1 MAWIQIHQQL
11 KDHRKVL
18 AAADELDIEPA
29 HMLGLLISF
38 WLWAIDNA
46 PDGSLAGISDRM
58 IARAAQWDKDPEEFV
73 AALTSASLLDVTE
86 DGVLEI
92 HDWSEYTGKLIEQR
106 ENEKNRSRAR
116 RAAAKSNDRR
126 TTAGQSADVSK
137 SDQKKTAGRVDQTRV
152 DQSRPEN
159 KGDTPITPAA
169 EKQPSAQERRFAEF
183 WTAYPKKVGKKAAQK
198 AWEKAKPDAELSE
211 KIMQAVATAKTS
223 EQWLREGGRFIPN
236 PSTWINQGRWDD
248 EPLPPAGSGSYQQRP
263 GGNCGK
269 PDTMDV
275 LAGIKKGGGAMA
287 EGKQNLQNA
296 AIIAKLFGVTDR
308 RIQQL
313 AKEGIIPAA
322 QKRPY
327 MFDLLPTVQSYIR
340 YLSDKANGRE
350 AKSAD
355 AAQVEMEKLRAEAD
369 MKRSKADMAAMQL
382 KELEG
387 KMHRSEDVEAV
398 TNDLVY
404 TVRSMIMALP
414 GRLAMDVV
422 QVASANE
429 ASALIRAECYK
440 ILNELANYNYDP
452 AVYQRRVRDR
462 EGWSDVIVAADE
474 ADD

>member
-126 TTAGQSADVSK
+126 TTAGQSEDASK

-183 WTAYPKKVGKKAAQK
+183 WAAYPKKVGKKAAQK
-198 AWEKAKPDAELSE
+198 AWEKANSKIWSRTACNISPGSSNCWKVWRSTTPRKGARHEMRILRAPQSRAFCNLKSLHHAER
-211 KIMQAVATAKTS
+211 K
-223 EQWLREGGRFIPN
+223 
-236 PSTWINQGRWDD
+236 
-248 EPLPPAGSGSYQQRP
+248 
-263 GGNCGK
+263 
-269 PDTMDV
+269 
-275 LAGIKKGGGAMA
+275 
-287 EGKQNLQNA
+287 
-296 AIIAKLFGVTDR
+296 
-308 RIQQL
+308 
-313 AKEGIIPAA
+313 A
-322 QKRPY
+322 QK
-327 MFDLLPTVQSYIR
+327 
-340 YLSDKANGRE
+340 
-350 AKSAD
+350 
-355 AAQVEMEKLRAEAD
+355 
-369 MKRSKADMAAMQL
+369 
-382 KELEG
+382 
-387 KMHRSEDVEAV
+387 
-398 TNDLVY
+398 
-404 TVRSMIMALP
+404 
-414 GRLAMDVV
+414 
-422 QVASANE
+422 
-429 ASALIRAECYK
+429 
-440 ILNELANYNYDP
+440 
-452 AVYQRRVRDR
+452 
-462 EGWSDVIVAADE
+462 
-474 ADD
+474 

>member
-126 TTAGQSADVSK
+126 TTAGQSADASK

-159 KGDTPITPAA
+159 KGDTPITPAT

-198 AWEKAKPDAELSE
+198 AWEKAKPDAELFE
-211 KIMQAVATAKTS
+211 KIMQAV
-223 EQWLREGGRFIPN
+223 EELN
-236 PSTWINQGRWDD
+236 
-248 EPLPPAGSGSYQQRP
+248 Y
-263 GGNCGK
+263 K
-269 PDTMDV
+269 P
-275 LAGIKKGGGAMA
+275 
-287 EGKQNLQNA
+287 
-296 AIIAKLFGVTDR
+296 
-308 RIQQL
+308 
-313 AKEGIIPAA
+313 
-322 QKRPY
+322 
-327 MFDLLPTVQSYIR
+327 
-340 YLSDKANGRE
+340 
-350 AKSAD
+350 
-355 AAQVEMEKLRAEAD
+355 
-369 MKRSKADMAAMQL
+369 
-382 KELEG
+382 
-387 KMHRSEDVEAV
+387 
-398 TNDLVY
+398 
-404 TVRSMIMALP
+404 
-414 GRLAMDVV
+414 
-422 QVASANE
+422 
-429 ASALIRAECYK
+429 
-440 ILNELANYNYDP
+440 NELAQHGSIRDAGTTNLSHLPDP
-452 AVYQRRVRDR
+452 EAINSDRV
-462 EGWSDVIVAADE
+462 EIVE
-474 ADD
+474 NLTPWTCSRG

>member
-126 TTAGQSADVSK
+126 TTAGQSADASK

-152 DQSRPEN
+152 DQNRPEN

-183 WTAYPKKVGKKAAQK
+183 WTAYPKKVGKKAAQ
-198 AWEKAKPDAELSE
+198 
-211 KIMQAVATAKTS
+211 
-223 EQWLREGGRFIPN
+223 LREGGRFIPN

-275 LAGIKKGGGAMA
+275 LAGI
-287 EGKQNLQNA
+287 
-296 AIIAKLFGVTDR
+296 I
-308 RIQQL
+308 
-313 AKEGIIPAA
+313 
-322 QKRPY
+322 
-327 MFDLLPTVQSYIR
+327 
-340 YLSDKANGRE
+340 
-350 AKSAD
+350 
-355 AAQVEMEKLRAEAD
+355 
-369 MKRSKADMAAMQL
+369 
-382 KELEG
+382 
-387 KMHRSEDVEAV
+387 
-398 TNDLVY
+398 
-404 TVRSMIMALP
+404 
-414 GRLAMDVV
+414 
-422 QVASANE
+422 
-429 ASALIRAECYK
+429 
-440 ILNELANYNYDP
+440 
-452 AVYQRRVRDR
+452 
-462 EGWSDVIVAADE
+462 ADE
-474 ADD
+474 EGGFEI

>member
-159 KGDTPITPAA
+159 KGDTPHNPRSREAA
-169 EKQPSAQERRFAEF
+169 KRSGTTFRRVLDCIPEESRQESSTEGMGKGKTRRR
-183 WTAYPKKVGKKAAQK
+183 TV
-198 AWEKAKPDAELSE
+198 
-211 KIMQAVATAKTS
+211 
-223 EQWLREGGRFIPN
+223 RE
-236 PSTWINQGRWDD
+236 DH
-248 EPLPPAGSGSYQQRP
+248 AGSGNS
-263 GGNCGK
+263 
-269 PDTMDV
+269 
-275 LAGIKKGGGAMA
+275 
-287 EGKQNLQNA
+287 
-296 AIIAKLFGVTDR
+296 
-308 RIQQL
+308 
-313 AKEGIIPAA
+313 
-322 QKRPY
+322 
-327 MFDLLPTVQSYIR
+327 
-340 YLSDKANGRE
+340 
-350 AKSAD
+350 
-355 AAQVEMEKLRAEAD
+355 
-369 MKRSKADMAAMQL
+369 
-382 KELEG
+382 
-387 KMHRSEDVEAV
+387 
-398 TNDLVY
+398 
-404 TVRSMIMALP
+404 
-414 GRLAMDVV
+414 
-422 QVASANE
+422 
-429 ASALIRAECYK
+429 
-440 ILNELANYNYDP
+440 
-452 AVYQRRVRDR
+452 
-462 EGWSDVIVAADE
+462 
-474 ADD
+474 

>member
-126 TTAGQSADVSK
+126 TTAGQSEDASK

-159 KGDTPITPAA
+159 KGNTPITPAA

-183 WTAYPKKVGKKAAQK
+183 WAAKQHRRHGKRQSPTLNCSRRSCRQWQQLKSRNNGCEKAAASFPTRQHGSIRD
-198 AWEKAKPDAELSE
+198 AGTTNLSRLPDPEA
-211 KIMQAVATAKTS
+211 
-223 EQWLREGGRFIPN
+223 
-236 PSTWINQGRWDD
+236 INSDRV
-248 EPLPPAGSGSYQQRP
+248 EI
-263 GGNCGK
+263 
-269 PDTMDV
+269 V
-275 LAGIKKGGGAMA
+275 
-287 EGKQNLQNA
+287 ENLTPWTCSR
-296 AIIAKLFGVTDR
+296 G
-308 RIQQL
+308 
-313 AKEGIIPAA
+313 
-322 QKRPY
+322 
-327 MFDLLPTVQSYIR
+327 
-340 YLSDKANGRE
+340 
-350 AKSAD
+350 
-355 AAQVEMEKLRAEAD
+355 
-369 MKRSKADMAAMQL
+369 
-382 KELEG
+382 
-387 KMHRSEDVEAV
+387 
-398 TNDLVY
+398 
-404 TVRSMIMALP
+404 
-414 GRLAMDVV
+414 
-422 QVASANE
+422 
-429 ASALIRAECYK
+429 
-440 ILNELANYNYDP
+440 
-452 AVYQRRVRDR
+452 
-462 EGWSDVIVAADE
+462 
-474 ADD
+474 

>member
-126 TTAGQSADVSK
+126 TTAGQSADASK
-137 SDQKKTAGRVDQTRV
+137 NDPKKTAGRVDQTRV

-169 EKQPSAQERRFAEF
+169 EKQPSAQERRFADF

-198 AWEKAKPDAELSE
+198 AWEKAKPTLNCSRR
-211 KIMQAVATAKTS
+211 S
-223 EQWLREGGRFIPN
+223 CRQW
-236 PSTWINQGRWDD
+236 
-248 EPLPPAGSGSYQQRP
+248 
-263 GGNCGK
+263 
-269 PDTMDV
+269 
-275 LAGIKKGGGAMA
+275 
-287 EGKQNLQNA
+287 
-296 AIIAKLFGVTDR
+296 
-308 RIQQL
+308 QQL
-313 AKEGIIPAA
+313 KP
-322 QKRPY
+322 RN
-327 MFDLLPTVQSYIR
+327 
-340 YLSDKANGRE
+340 NGC
-350 AKSAD
+350 
-355 AAQVEMEKLRAEAD
+355 EK
-369 MKRSKADMAAMQL
+369 
-382 KELEG
+382 
-387 KMHRSEDVEAV
+387 
-398 TNDLVY
+398 
-404 TVRSMIMALP
+404 
-414 GRLAMDVV
+414 
-422 QVASANE
+422 
-429 ASALIRAECYK
+429 
-440 ILNELANYNYDP
+440 
-452 AVYQRRVRDR
+452 
-462 EGWSDVIVAADE
+462 VAASFPTRQHGSIRDAGTTNLSHLPDLE
-474 ADD
+474 AINSDRVEIVENLTPWTCSRG

>member
-1 MAWIQIHQQL
+1 
-11 KDHRKVL
+11 
-18 AAADELDIEPA
+18 
-29 HMLGLLISF
+29 MLGLLISF

-73 AALTSASLLDVTE
+73 AALTSASLLDATE

-126 TTAGQSADVSK
+126 TTAGQSADASK

-159 KGDTPITPAA
+159 KGDTPITPAT
-169 EKQPSAQERRFAEF
+169 EKQPSTQERRFAEF

-198 AWEKAKPDAELSE
+198 AWEKAKPDTELFE

-275 LAGIKKGGGAMA
+275 LAGI
-287 EGKQNLQNA
+287 
-296 AIIAKLFGVTDR
+296 I
-308 RIQQL
+308 
-313 AKEGIIPAA
+313 
-322 QKRPY
+322 
-327 MFDLLPTVQSYIR
+327 
-340 YLSDKANGRE
+340 
-350 AKSAD
+350 
-355 AAQVEMEKLRAEAD
+355 
-369 MKRSKADMAAMQL
+369 
-382 KELEG
+382 
-387 KMHRSEDVEAV
+387 
-398 TNDLVY
+398 
-404 TVRSMIMALP
+404 
-414 GRLAMDVV
+414 
-422 QVASANE
+422 
-429 ASALIRAECYK
+429 
-440 ILNELANYNYDP
+440 
-452 AVYQRRVRDR
+452 
-462 EGWSDVIVAADE
+462 ADE
-474 ADD
+474 EGGFEI

>member
-73 AALTSASLLDVTE
+73 AALTSASLLDATE

-126 TTAGQSADVSK
+126 TTAGQSADASK

-159 KGDTPITPAA
+159 KGD
-169 EKQPSAQERRFAEF
+169 
-183 WTAYPKKVGKKAAQK
+183 K
-198 AWEKAKPDAELSE
+198 AWEKAKPDAELFE

-275 LAGIKKGGGAMA
+275 LAGI
-287 EGKQNLQNA
+287 
-296 AIIAKLFGVTDR
+296 I
-308 RIQQL
+308 
-313 AKEGIIPAA
+313 
-322 QKRPY
+322 
-327 MFDLLPTVQSYIR
+327 
-340 YLSDKANGRE
+340 
-350 AKSAD
+350 
-355 AAQVEMEKLRAEAD
+355 
-369 MKRSKADMAAMQL
+369 
-382 KELEG
+382 
-387 KMHRSEDVEAV
+387 
-398 TNDLVY
+398 
-404 TVRSMIMALP
+404 
-414 GRLAMDVV
+414 
-422 QVASANE
+422 
-429 ASALIRAECYK
+429 
-440 ILNELANYNYDP
+440 
-452 AVYQRRVRDR
+452 
-462 EGWSDVIVAADE
+462 ADE
-474 ADD
+474 EGGFEI